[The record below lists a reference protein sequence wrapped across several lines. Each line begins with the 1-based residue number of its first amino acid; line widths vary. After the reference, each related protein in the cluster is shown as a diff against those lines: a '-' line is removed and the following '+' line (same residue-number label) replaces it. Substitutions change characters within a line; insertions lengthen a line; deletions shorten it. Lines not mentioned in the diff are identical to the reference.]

1 MKRTGMSSE
10 RSSTGA
16 PGRLHLDGRFPEYE
30 KGKRGGK
37 DNAEEEMLCDIYVLL
52 FSLRL
57 GDDK

>member
-1 MKRTGMSSE
+1 MSSE

-16 PGRLHLDGRFPEYE
+16 PGRLHLDGRFLEYE

-37 DNAEEEMLCDIYVLL
+37 DNAEEMLCDIYVLR